1 MTGDGAAGRR
11 LLLDQFL
18 PEYDLSIVHADVFRA
33 PPAECY
39 EAALEMDLFRAP
51 LARALLGLR
60 ALPERVADTVR
71 GRGRTP
77 GATDARGTFRLKDM
91 VGLGWILLGETP
103 GAEMALGQVSRPWK
117 SVAASADVPTTPEQ
131 FAGFSQPGYAKIVAG
146 LRIDPYGTGS
156 SIMTVETRV
165 AIRDEKSRRRFRRYW
180 ALVGPFSSL
189 IRRMALRQLAHEL
202 RGGLSRRRRRGRR
215 PLPARL
221 PSCRTAAP

>member
-1 MTGDGAAGRR
+1 MTGTDAADPR

-39 EAALEMDLFRAP
+39 EAAREMDLFQVP

-60 ALPERVADTVR
+60 ALPQRVAETVR
-71 GRGRTP
+71 GRGTP
-77 GATDARGTFRLKDM
+77 GAAGARGTFRLKDM
-91 VGLGWILLGETP
+91 VGLGWILLGETA
-103 GAEMALGQVSRPWK
+103 GAEMVLGQVSRPWK
-117 SVAASADVPTTPEQ
+117 SVAAAADVPTTPEQ

-180 ALVGPFSSL
+180 AFVGPFSSL

-202 RGGLSRRRRRGRR
+202 RGGS
-215 PLPARL
+215 
-221 PSCRTAAP
+221 

>member
-39 EAALEMDLFRAP
+39 EAAREMDLFRAP

-60 ALPERVADTVR
+60 ALPQRVAETVR

-77 GATDARGTFRLKDM
+77 GAAAARGTFRLKEM
-91 VGLGWILLGETP
+91 VNLGWILLGEAP
-103 GAEMALGQVSRPWK
+103 GAEMVLGQVSRPWK
-117 SVAASADVPTTPEQ
+117 SVAASADVPTTPQQ
-131 FAGFSQPGYAKIVAG
+131 FAGFSQPGYARIAVG
-146 LRIDPYGTGS
+146 LRIDPYGAGS
-156 SIMTVETRV
+156 SIVTVETRV

-189 IRRMALRQLAHEL
+189 IRRMALRQLAREL
-202 RGGLSRRRRRGRR
+202 RGGS
-215 PLPARL
+215 
-221 PSCRTAAP
+221 

>member
-1 MTGDGAAGRR
+1 MSAAQGQPPEPDAGGAAGPR
-11 LLLDQFL
+11 LLMDQFL

-39 EAALEMDLFRAP
+39 EAAREMDLFQAP

-60 ALPERVADTVR
+60 ALPQRVAETVR

-77 GATDARGTFRLKDM
+77 GAAAPRGTFRLKDM

-103 GAEMALGQVSRPWK
+103 GAEIVLGQVSRPWK
-117 SVAASADVPTTPEQ
+117 SVAAPADVPTTPEQ
-131 FAGFSQPGYAKIVAG
+131 FAGFSQPGYAKIAAS

-156 SIMTVETRV
+156 SIVTVETRV

-202 RGGLSRRRRRGRR
+202 RR
-215 PLPARL
+215 PGPQDNG
-221 PSCRTAAP
+221 AAGA